1 MALDLPQTFGKYV
14 LLRKLAVGGMAE
26 VFLAK
31 YLGAEGF
38 QRTVVIKRILP
49 SYTEDEAFVSMFID
63 EARIA
68 AALHHASIVQVID
81 FDMQDD
87 AYYIAMEYIDGRDL
101 RRIIDLGTKADLAMT
116 PLMTAH
122 AVAHIASGLHYA
134 HTRKSDEGE
143 PLNIIHRDVSPHNI
157 MISLGGDVKLAD
169 FGIAKAAARSTKT
182 RAGTVKGKCAYM
194 SPEQAKG
201 KPLDPRS
208 DLFALCTVTWEM
220 LTYKRLFEG
229 DSDFEILNNV
239 LNQSVPPPSL
249 FRKSVPREL
258 DAIILKGLRKDPK
271 ERYANLAALEKDLQN
286 FVFKQASGRDELDL
300 ASYMRRLLEADGGEQ
315 GNDSKPTPKMAA
327 EAKSAPSSEAGTE
340 LLSEDREI
348 TPRQA
353 PEPEAETL
361 AIDVSDG
368 SPPTTVPVGLL
379 KEELEEVLAAY
390 ETVEEEYDAAGGVES
405 APTVALPESEVRA
418 VLTDTGDDLRSTGN
432 LKRWAA
438 SRTDVRAGR
447 ASRAAMWLFFVLVGV
462 ALGIGGFYG
471 VMAFGDSEALFGES
485 PVESI
490 PTPVR
495 TDPGSSGVPVVVTPD
510 TGPAMV
516 PDVPAV
522 AAVPDVSSV
531 DGGQVA
537 TAGKDALK
545 PAAVQAAVVTLEVS
559 PAKARVRVDGRIVQP
574 KDGKRVLADRFEV
587 GDRLFVEAMA
597 SGFRTHRKSYEV
609 TVPEELIAISL
620 ARPRVVKPRP
630 KPKPVPTATGFV
642 TINARPWAH
651 VYHKGVK
658 VGTTPLRRR
667 EFPVGRQVFKL
678 KNETATKTITIT
690 VDKGSTTSR
699 VVDM

>member
-31 YLGAEGF
+31 SMGAEGF

-81 FDMQDD
+81 FDKQDD

-101 RRIIDLGTKADLAMT
+101 RRIIDMGTKADLAMT

-122 AVAHIASGLHYA
+122 AVAQIASGLHYA
-134 HTRKSDEGE
+134 HTRKSEDGE

-258 DAIILKGLRKDPK
+258 DAIILKGLRKDPN
-271 ERYANLAALEKDLQN
+271 ERYASLAALEKDLQN

-300 ASYMRRLLEADGGEQ
+300 ATYMRRLLEADTGATGT
-315 GNDSKPTPKMAA
+315 DSKPTPKMAPK
-327 EAKSAPSSEAGTE
+327 EKPAPSPEAGTE
-340 LLSEDREI
+340 LLSEDMAT
-348 TPRQA
+348 TPK
-353 PEPEAETL
+353 PGLEPEAETL
-361 AIDVSDG
+361 AIDVSEG

-379 KEELEEVLAAY
+379 KEELEEVLSAE
-390 ETVEEEYDAAGGVES
+390 ETAEEEYADAGPVES
-405 APTVALPESEVRA
+405 APTVALPESEVQA
-418 VLTDTGDDLRSTGN
+418 VLTDTGDELRSTGN
-432 LKRWAA
+432 LPKGTT
-438 SRTDVRAGR
+438 SRIDVRAGR

-462 ALGIGGFYG
+462 ALGIGGYYV
-471 VMAFGDSEALFGES
+471 VMAFGDPEALVAE
-485 PVESI
+485 
-490 PTPVR
+490 TPVA
-495 TDPGSSGVPVVVTPD
+495 TSPAPAGTEPVTSETPVAVTPD
-510 TGPAMV
+510 TGPPAR

-522 AAVPDVSSV
+522 AVAPDVSPE
-531 DGGQVA
+531 DIGQVA
-537 TAGKDALK
+537 AGPGDVKEP
-545 PAAVQAAVVTLEVS
+545 PAEQAAVVRLEVS
-559 PAKARVRVDGRIVQP
+559 PSKARVRVDGKLVGK
-574 KDGKRVLADRFEV
+574 KDGKRVLADRFKV
-587 GDRLFVEAMA
+587 GSRFFVEVTA
-597 SGFRTHRKSYEV
+597 SGHKTHRETHEV
-609 TVPEELIAISL
+609 KAADEVIRIALS
-620 ARPRVVKPRP
+620 RRQVSKPKP
-630 KPKPVPTATGFV
+630 KPKPVPSETGYV
-642 TINARPWAH
+642 TINARPWAD
-651 VYHKGVK
+651 VFHKGRK
-658 VGTTPLRRR
+658 VGTTPVRRLVV
-667 EFPVGRQVFKL
+667 PVGRQVFTLRNKV
-678 KNETATKTITIT
+678 ASKTITIT
-690 VDKGSTTSR
+690 VDKGRTTRR